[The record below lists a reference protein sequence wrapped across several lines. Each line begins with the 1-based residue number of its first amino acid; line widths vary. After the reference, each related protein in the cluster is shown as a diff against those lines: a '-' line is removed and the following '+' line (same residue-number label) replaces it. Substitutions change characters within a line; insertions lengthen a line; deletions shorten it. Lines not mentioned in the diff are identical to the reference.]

1 MAIQKKKK
9 TPTKKPLLLRRKTDP
24 KGVENKTPLLLRRK
38 KLTANNNQTSKSSN
52 QKSNSNLAKFGERY
66 MKNLK
71 AKQARLNPKPKGKLT
86 TTTKRQPVKSVISRR
101 VTGAV
106 TPTSTKGPIKPKG
119 SIITKVPVKQK
130 PTTATQARKE
140 GRAER
145 KSLRETKRAK
155 RFVQRKSNQA
165 SRRTTRT
172 QNAIKR
178 QAKRTTRVKKRTT
191 K

>member
-1 MAIQKKKK
+1 MALPPPKKRTVKK
-9 TPTKKPLLLRRKTDP
+9 RVVKTASS
-24 KGVENKTPLLLRRK
+24 GGKTGANMEAYFK
-38 KLTANNNQTSKSSN
+38 KLANIGKNKKS
-52 QKSNSNLAKFGERY
+52 
-66 MKNLK
+66 
-71 AKQARLNPKPKGKLT
+71 T
-86 TTTKRQPVKSVISRR
+86 TPPPRTKRQPVKSLIKPKVSGIVKNAGIS
-101 VTGAV
+101 
-106 TPTSTKGPIKPKG
+106 KPKG